1 MLSHISLVIPPSP
14 QIRSTLTALRRQS
27 AILMEQVPCNEQL
40 TSALS
45 QVEELQ
51 HELSNE
57 REERAV
63 RVTALEQTI
72 QTLQEDTLAEEK
84 KRVHSFF

>member
-1 MLSHISLVIPPSP
+1 
-14 QIRSTLTALRRQS
+14 
-27 AILMEQVPCNEQL
+27 MEQVPCNEQL

-51 HELSNE
+51 RELSNE

-63 RVTALEQTI
+63 HSTALEETI

>member
-1 MLSHISLVIPPSP
+1 
-14 QIRSTLTALRRQS
+14 
-27 AILMEQVPCNEQL
+27 MEQVPCNEQL

-51 HELSNE
+51 RELSNE